1 MGQAEHPGLPQAA
14 ARRICGHGSHP
25 LQKERQ
31 ITTRKLP
38 VAAVPPLCAGFGVEV
53 KAVLLKRGFRRR
65 WAACGAAAVQGSHD
79 AAILAIQ
86 NIQFQKKNASGE
98 SRFGFSGGV
107 RF

>member
-1 MGQAEHPGLPQAA
+1 MVRQAEHLACRKRPPNAF
-14 ARRICGHGSHP
+14 CGHGLHP

-79 AAILAIQ
+79 AVILTI
-86 NIQFQKKNASGE
+86 
-98 SRFGFSGGV
+98 
-107 RF
+107 